1 MYIQFQRTRR
11 AGYAETETQ
20 RMGKVGGRI
29 VADKGDIRFEI
40 VERIG
45 VLERHEN
52 GWNREINVV
61 SWNGGEPKL
70 DIREWSRDHER
81 MTRGI
86 TLSEEQG
93 RKLSDALNK
102 RYVNRD
108 NRKLER
114 TIEER

>member
-1 MYIQFQRTRR
+1 
-11 AGYAETETQ
+11 
-20 RMGKVGGRI
+20 MGKVGGRI

-52 GWNREINVV
+52 GWSREINVV

-70 DIREWSRDHER
+70 DIREWSPDHER

-102 RYVNRD
+102 RYTTRD

-114 TIEER
+114 NNEER

>member
-1 MYIQFQRTRR
+1 M
-11 AGYAETETQ
+11 
-20 RMGKVGGRI
+20 
-29 VADKGDIRFEI
+29 ADRGDIRFEI
-40 VERIG
+40 VERID

-52 GWNREINVV
+52 GWSRELNVV

-102 RYVNRD
+102 RYANRD

-114 TIEER
+114 EIEER

>member
-1 MYIQFQRTRR
+1 M
-11 AGYAETETQ
+11 
-20 RMGKVGGRI
+20 
-29 VADKGDIRFEI
+29 ADRGDIRFEI
-40 VERIG
+40 VERID

-52 GWNREINVV
+52 GWSREINVV

-102 RYVNRD
+102 RYTNRD

-114 TIEER
+114 EIEER

>member
-1 MYIQFQRTRR
+1 MANGEIEF
-11 AGYAETETQ
+11 
-20 RMGKVGGRI
+20 RI
-29 VADKGDIRFEI
+29 HEHIA
-40 VERIG
+40 

-52 GWNREINVV
+52 GWKRELNIV

-70 DIREWSRDHER
+70 DIREWSEDHEK

-93 RKLSDALNK
+93 RKLSDALSK
-102 RYVNRD
+102 RYAIRE

-114 TIEER
+114 NIEER

>member
-1 MYIQFQRTRR
+1 MANGEIEFKIQ
-11 AGYAETETQ
+11 
-20 RMGKVGGRI
+20 
-29 VADKGDIRFEI
+29 
-40 VERIG
+40 ERIA

-52 GWNREINVV
+52 GWSREINVV
-61 SWNGGEPKL
+61 SWNRGAPKL
-70 DIREWSRDHER
+70 DIREWSPDHER

-102 RYVNRD
+102 RYANRD

-114 TIEER
+114 NNEER